1 MAGPMA
7 GTAGSITSTS
17 GHYPGDRHPLC
28 GLRLWEMEAY
38 MAVTA
43 VRLTGRG
50 TPQAIFGLLYGYAL
64 AALAADAWALTRRD
78 V

>member
-1 MAGPMA
+1 
-7 GTAGSITSTS
+7 
-17 GHYPGDRHPLC
+17 
-28 GLRLWEMEAY
+28 MEAY

-64 AALAADAWALTRRD
+64 AALAADAWALARRD

>member
-1 MAGPMA
+1 
-7 GTAGSITSTS
+7 
-17 GHYPGDRHPLC
+17 
-28 GLRLWEMEAY
+28 

-50 TPQAIFGLLYGYAL
+50 TPQAIFRLLYGYAL